1 MELVPLTKSIPETE
15 PKIRVYRRYVVL
27 NAAAVRL
34 LGLKD
39 RDYVQVAHP
48 VYHFNKE
55 LYIRRTS
62 LAVGSYTARVQKGKG
77 TMRLSSMRLSALV
90 AEYLNGY
97 GCYLISPKGPI
108 EDENGTYYNI
118 FFKNYDKKD
127 TD

>member
-15 PKIRVYRRYVVL
+15 PKIRVYSRYVVL

-34 LGLKD
+34 LGLQD

-48 VYHFNKE
+48 VYGFRKE
-55 LYIRRTS
+55 LYIRKTS
-62 LAVGSYTARVQKGKG
+62 ITVGSYTARVQRGKG
-77 TMRLSSMRLSALV
+77 TMRLSSMKLATLI

-97 GCYLISPKGPI
+97 GCYLISPSVSV
-108 EDENGTYYNI
+108 EDKDGTYYNI

-127 TD
+127 SD